1 MATEIV
7 LIKLKPD
14 VNINDAGPDKAVWE
28 ESLQTVVSQ
37 PGAQRAYW
45 GYVSLL
51 PVPF

>member
-7 LIKLKPD
+7 LIKLKTD
-14 VNINDAGPDKAVWE
+14 VNINDGGPAKAVWE
-28 ESLQTVVSQ
+28 ESLQTVLGQ

-45 GYVSLL
+45 GYIFLL